1 MDPAVRTVHEVA
13 SASAPFDALEHE
25 HRAATLAWIDV
36 TDDIF
41 RRSKPAIPPQHL
53 VSYVVVIDPR
63 DSSVFLIDHIGA
75 GVWLPTGGHVEPGE
89 HPLDT
94 AIRETREEL
103 GIDADFGLTGTAPVF
118 LTVTRTTDIV
128 GTHVDVSLWYV
139 ITAGQETEFT
149 LDSREFRSGR
159 WWTVDEFGNSD
170 VRRFDPHFLR
180 FIAKVRSSASGSSPH
195 IRP

>member
-1 MDPAVRTVHEVA
+1 MRSSPDGP
-13 SASAPFDALEHE
+13 
-25 HRAATLAWIDV
+25 
-36 TDDIF
+36 